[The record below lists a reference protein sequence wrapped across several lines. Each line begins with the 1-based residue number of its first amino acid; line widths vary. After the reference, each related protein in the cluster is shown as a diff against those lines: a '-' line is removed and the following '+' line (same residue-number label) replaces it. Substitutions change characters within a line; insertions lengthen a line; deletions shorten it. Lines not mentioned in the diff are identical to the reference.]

1 MLMTDFLLR
10 PEGGGLFGVGVKGV
24 NGVNGTMAA
33 LPERVVFASK
43 ADNTNCTPDMAMG
56 QVY

>member
-10 PEGGGLFGVGVKGV
+10 PEGGGLFGVGVK
-24 NGVNGTMAA
+24 GVNGTMAA